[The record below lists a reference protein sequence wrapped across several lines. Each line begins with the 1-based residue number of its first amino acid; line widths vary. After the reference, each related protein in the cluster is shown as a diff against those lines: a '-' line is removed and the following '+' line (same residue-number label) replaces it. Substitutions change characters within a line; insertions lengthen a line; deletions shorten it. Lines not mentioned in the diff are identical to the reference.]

1 MYRKGLC
8 SGTTDKRLKNKRENA
23 QAERIWQ
30 TPDLSRQGLE
40 SREVGNVGCAR
51 DKWAGRLQQSR
62 FGVQGWCIQIL
73 SQRPSIWLSALS
85 YEAWR
90 THVLIETRTIP
101 SAGKACL

>member
-1 MYRKGLC
+1 MYRKGLR
-8 SGTTDKRLKNKRENA
+8 SGTIDKRLKNKRENA